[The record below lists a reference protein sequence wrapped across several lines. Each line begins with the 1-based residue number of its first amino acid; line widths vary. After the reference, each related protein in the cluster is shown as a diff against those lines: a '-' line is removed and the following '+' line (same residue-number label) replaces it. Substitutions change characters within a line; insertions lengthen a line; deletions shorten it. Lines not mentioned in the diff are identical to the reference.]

1 MKFCSQ
7 FAFQINRINC
17 PRRRITGHSVSL
29 MCSKGNKEQLFFL
42 AICFGNSTEEMNSE
56 YFKNKLKVRLLFIN
70 SVFNVKVQQQEAER
84 RWEEIQAY
92 LRKRTAEHEAAQ
104 QGMYQTKF
112 PNNANCGGLAVPICV
127 FF

>member
-1 MKFCSQ
+1 
-7 FAFQINRINC
+7 
-17 PRRRITGHSVSL
+17 
-29 MCSKGNKEQLFFL
+29 
-42 AICFGNSTEEMNSE
+42 MNSE

-104 QGMYQTKF
+104 QGMYETI
-112 PNNANCGGLAVPICV
+112 PR
-127 FF
+127 